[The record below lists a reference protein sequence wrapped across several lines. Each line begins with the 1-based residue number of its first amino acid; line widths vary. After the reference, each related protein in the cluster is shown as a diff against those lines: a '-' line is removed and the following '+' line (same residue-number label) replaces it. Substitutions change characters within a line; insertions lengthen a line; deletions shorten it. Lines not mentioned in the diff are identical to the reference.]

1 MTLSHGRHYL
11 AIPGPSVIPDSVLSA
26 MHRPAPNIYE
36 GELISLTGR
45 ILSDLKRVAGTTGDV
60 AIYIA
65 NGHGAW
71 EAAAANVIAPGDE
84 VLVLATGP
92 FALGWAE
99 IVRRL
104 GGRPRIVDFGRQGPI
119 DAERVKDILA
129 RDRDRAIRAVMMV
142 HVDTATSI
150 RSEPARVRAAIDAAR
165 HPALLLVDGIA
176 SVGIEALHMD
186 AEGID
191 VLVGA
196 SQKGLMTPPGL
207 GLVWFG
213 ERAEEKRSNGPAPS
227 AYWDWRPRTRPEAYY
242 QHFCGTAPTHHL
254 FALAEALRLL
264 LEEQGLEAAW
274 ARHAALAR
282 AVWAAVDC
290 WDEAG
295 AIAFNV
301 PDAAARAHGVTA
313 LRMAPPFA
321 TRLREWLADNVGVTL
336 GIGLGMAAPDDP
348 AWHGFFRIGHM
359 GHVNAHMVL
368 GVLGAIEAA
377 LAALGIDRGEGA
389 VAAAAKV
396 IAEAV
401 EAAPTS

>member
-11 AIPGPSVIPDSVLSA
+11 AIPGPSVVPDSVLSA

-36 GELISLTGR
+36 GELVSLTER
-45 ILSDLKRVAGTTGDV
+45 ILADLKRVAGTGGEV

-71 EAAAANVIAPGDE
+71 EAAAANIVAPGDE

-92 FALGWAE
+92 FAHGWAE
-99 IVRRL
+99 VVRRL
-104 GGRPRIVDFGRQGPI
+104 GGRPRVVDFGRRGPV
-119 DAERVKDILA
+119 DAARVEDILR
-129 RDRDRAIRAVMMV
+129 RDGDGAIRAVMMV
-142 HVDTATSI
+142 HVDTATSV
-150 RSEPARVRAAIDAAR
+150 RSDPASVRAAIDAAG
-165 HPALLLVDGIA
+165 HPALLMVDGIA
-176 SVGIEALHMD
+176 SVGIEALSMD
-186 AEGID
+186 ALGID

-207 GLVWFG
+207 GLVWFSG
-213 ERAEEKRSNGPAPS
+213 RADEARGSRPAPS
-227 AYWDWRPRTRPEAYY
+227 AYWDWRPRVQPEAYY

-264 LEEQGLEAAW
+264 LEEEGLESAW

-282 AVWAAVDC
+282 AIWAAVER

-295 AIAFNV
+295 TMRLNV
-301 PDAAARAHGVTA
+301 PDPALRAHGVTA
-313 LRMAPPFA
+313 LRMKAPFA
-321 TRLREWLADNVGVTL
+321 TRLREWLSERAGVTL
-336 GIGLGMAAPDDP
+336 GIGLGMAAPSDP

-368 GVLGAIEAA
+368 GVLGAIEAGLVA
-377 LAALGIDRGEGA
+377 LDLPAGEGA
-389 VAAAAKV
+389 VSAAAKV
-396 IAEAV
+396 IAEA
-401 EAAPTS
+401 AAVPRS